1 MWSSSIHPLSIL
13 YPSNRPSFPH
23 LRDAKTYPKRTEH
36 PDPWVSTMAG
46 FNSSNATKVEIYD
59 PCPAISPILQN
70 HTQNP
75 ISPKSCNQTKSVIN
89 LIPFILPSPK
99 SDLDLG
105 EVPKAEG
112 VALLFPHRMI
122 RPRRLKI
129 LHHLLVEQIRRTRQI
144 AELFQ
149 PFLHDLKM
157 CL

>member
-1 MWSSSIHPLSIL
+1 MVILYPSSIHPLSIL

-46 FNSSNATKVEIYD
+46 FNSSKSTKVEIYD

-70 HTQNP
+70 HAQNP
-75 ISPKSCNQTKSVIN
+75 TSPKSCNQTASVIN
-89 LIPFILPSPK
+89 LTPFILPSPN
-99 SDLDLG
+99 STEIPSNWG
-105 EVPKAEG
+105 
-112 VALLFPHRMI
+112 RC
-122 RPRRLKI
+122 RRRRGSLS
-129 LHHLLVEQIRRTRQI
+129 HHLLVEQIHRTRQI